1 MEEKKIEFKEKDH
14 VAFKCAG
21 HKTHG
26 LVVEV
31 KDDGEYI
38 VNSFGCLVAV
48 KGEDMKLFNDKVH
61 EKEPENKEES
71 TLDGDTPENEV
82 TSDKPKR
89 GRKPKQ

>member
-1 MEEKKIEFKEKDH
+1 MEKIEFKEKDH

-26 LVVEV
+26 MVVEV

-38 VNSFGCLVAV
+38 VNSSGCLVAV
-48 KGEDMKLFNDKVH
+48 KGEDMKLYDDKVQ
-61 EKEPENKEES
+61 EKEPEKEES
-71 TLDGDTPENEV
+71 TSGGDTP
-82 TSDKPKR
+82 DKPKR

>member
-1 MEEKKIEFKEKDH
+1 MEKIEFKEKDH

-26 LVVEV
+26 MVVEV

-48 KGEDMKLFNDKVH
+48 KGEDMKLYDDKVQ
-61 EKEPENKEES
+61 EKEPEKEDS
-71 TLDGDTPENEV
+71 DSDGDTQ
-82 TSDKPKR
+82 DKPKR

>member
-1 MEEKKIEFKEKDH
+1 MEKIEFKEKDH

-26 LVVEV
+26 MVVEV

-48 KGEDMKLFNDKVH
+48 NGEDMKLYDDKVQ
-61 EKEPENKEES
+61 EKEPEKEEP
-71 TLDGDTPENEV
+71 TFDGDTP
-82 TSDKPKR
+82 DKPKR

>member
-1 MEEKKIEFKEKDH
+1 MEKIEFKEKDH

-26 LVVEV
+26 MVVEV

-48 KGEDMKLFNDKVH
+48 KGEDMKLYDDKVQ
-61 EKEPENKEES
+61 EKEPEKEYS
-71 TLDGDTPENEV
+71 ASDGDTQ
-82 TSDKPKR
+82 DKPKR

>member
-1 MEEKKIEFKEKDH
+1 MEKIEFKEKDH

-26 LVVEV
+26 MVVEV

-48 KGEDMKLFNDKVH
+48 KGEDMKLYDDKVQ
-61 EKEPENKEES
+61 EKEPEKEDS
-71 TLDGDTPENEV
+71 ASDGDTP
-82 TSDKPKR
+82 DKPKR

>member
-1 MEEKKIEFKEKDH
+1 MEKIEFKEKDH
-14 VAFKCAG
+14 VSFKCAG

-26 LVVEV
+26 MVVEV

-48 KGEDMKLFNDKVH
+48 KGDDMKLYDDKVQ
-61 EKEPENKEES
+61 EKEPEKEPEKEEP
-71 TLDGDTPENEV
+71 TFDGDTQ
-82 TSDKPKR
+82 DKPKR

>member
-1 MEEKKIEFKEKDH
+1 MEKIEFKEKDH
-14 VAFKCAG
+14 VSFKCAG

-26 LVVEV
+26 MIVEV

-48 KGEDMKLFNDKVH
+48 NGEDMKLYDDKVQ
-61 EKEPENKEES
+61 EKEPEKEDS
-71 TLDGDTPENEV
+71 ASDGDTQ
-82 TSDKPKR
+82 DKPKR

>member
-1 MEEKKIEFKEKDH
+1 MEKIEFKEKDH
-14 VAFKCAG
+14 VSFKCAG

-26 LVVEV
+26 MVVEV

-48 KGEDMKLFNDKVH
+48 KGEDMKLYDDKVQ
-61 EKEPENKEES
+61 EKEPEKEDS
-71 TLDGDTPENEV
+71 ASDGDTPSENEV
-82 TSDKPKR
+82 TSEKPKR

>member
-1 MEEKKIEFKEKDH
+1 MEKIEFKEKDH
-14 VAFKCAG
+14 VAFKCSG

-26 LVVEV
+26 MVVEV

-48 KGEDMKLFNDKVH
+48 KGEDMKLYDDKVQ
-61 EKEPENKEES
+61 EKEDS
-71 TLDGDTPENEV
+71 ASDGNTP
-82 TSDKPKR
+82 DKPKR

>member
-1 MEEKKIEFKEKDH
+1 MEKIEFKEKDH

-26 LVVEV
+26 MVVEV

-48 KGEDMKLFNDKVH
+48 KGEDMKLYDDKVQEKDP
-61 EKEPENKEES
+61 EKEEPIS
-71 TLDGDTPENEV
+71 DGDTP
-82 TSDKPKR
+82 DKPKR

>member
-1 MEEKKIEFKEKDH
+1 METNKFKKKDH
-14 VAFKCAG
+14 VAFNCAG

-31 KDDGEYI
+31 KGDGEYI

-48 KGEDMKLFNDKVH
+48 KGEDMKLYDDNVH
-61 EKEPENKEES
+61 EKEPEKEEPTS
-71 TLDGDTPENEV
+71 GGDTP
-82 TSDKPKR
+82 DKPKR

>member
-1 MEEKKIEFKEKDH
+1 MEKIEFKEKDH

-26 LVVEV
+26 MVVEV

-38 VNSFGCLVAV
+38 VNSFGCLVSV
-48 KGEDMKLFNDKVH
+48 NGEDMKLYDDKVQ
-61 EKEPENKEES
+61 EKEPEKEDYAS
-71 TLDGDTPENEV
+71 DGDTQ
-82 TSDKPKR
+82 DKPKR

>member
-1 MEEKKIEFKEKDH
+1 MEKIEFKEKDH

-26 LVVEV
+26 MIVEV

-48 KGEDMKLFNDKVH
+48 KGEDMKLYDDKVQ
-61 EKEPENKEES
+61 EKEPEKEDS
-71 TLDGDTPENEV
+71 ASDGDTQ
-82 TSDKPKR
+82 DKPKR
-89 GRKPKQ
+89 GRKPKQL

>member
-1 MEEKKIEFKEKDH
+1 MEQIEFKEKDH

-26 LVVEV
+26 MVVEV

-48 KGEDMKLFNDKVH
+48 NGEDMKLFNDKVQ
-61 EKEPENKEES
+61 EKEPEKEPEKEEPIS
-71 TLDGDTPENEV
+71 NGDTP
-82 TSDKPKR
+82 DKPKR
-89 GRKPKQ
+89 GIKPKQ